1 MLKQIIV
8 HLSRHFVLY
17 SLNGNIF
24 IRLNISV
31 MASRLFYHLT
41 INSLQGIGQVLA
53 AKFEKLGLITVQ
65 DLLLHL
71 PFRYENRNLTHNITD
86 LIPGTRIA
94 IKGII
99 VQKKLITGRRRM
111 LVCSVSDGTGIINL
125 RFLNFSTGLQ
135 NSLVQG
141 REIKAYGEIKQGKL
155 RLEMIH
161 PQFNLKK
168 SLMDQ
173 EENETLTPIYY
184 TTDGLTQT
192 IIRKTMKQALLFL
205 KHNPPDELIPTNLLD
220 NLPGITEALSIV
232 HNPPLSIDATHLE
245 QGKHPAQSR
254 LIIEELLAYQ
264 LSMQLNRNFRSKKQA
279 YPLHC
284 HENDINQF
292 ITQLPFSLTSAQRRA
307 ITEIN
312 GDMQKARPMMRLIQ
326 GDVGSGKTL
335 AAASA
340 AFQAINNNKQVV
352 LIAPTEILAEQ
363 HYHNFKQ
370 WFAAFS
376 IPIECVTGS
385 TRGRT
390 KKTQFSQIACGNTK
404 LIIGTHAIFH
414 DKVKFDNLAL
424 IIIDEQHRFG
434 VAQRL
439 ILWQKG
445 TKQDYY
451 PHQLIMTAT
460 PIPRTLAMTIYT
472 DLEISTI
479 DELPPGRIPVTTVVI
494 PNSKRPNIITRIKAA
509 CNEGRQVYWVCTLIE
524 ESGQLEAQAAENLA
538 EILQN
543 SLAPF
548 QVGLIHGRMKTQK
561 KQEIMKKFKQ
571 GNIQLLVAT
580 TVIEVGVDVPN
591 ASLMIIENA
600 ERLGLA
606 QLHQLRGRV
615 GRGNVASHCILLYQP
630 PLSKIAKA
638 RLEVMRNSTDGF
650 IIAQKDMEIR
660 GIGDILGTKQ
670 MGSADFKIVDL
681 IRDQHLI
688 ARTQHL
694 SQQLIDHYPEQAQ
707 QLIHC
712 WLPDRQ
718 KYINA

>member
-1 MLKQIIV
+1 
-8 HLSRHFVLY
+8 
-17 SLNGNIF
+17 
-24 IRLNISV
+24 
-31 MASRLFYHLT
+31 MASRLFNHLT
-41 INSLQGIGQVLA
+41 INSLQGIGQAFA

-65 DLLLHL
+65 DLLLHF
-71 PFRYENRNLTHNITD
+71 PFRYENRNLTSKITD

-94 IKGII
+94 IEGTI
-99 VQKKLITGRRRM
+99 VKTQRITGHHRM
-111 LVCSVSDGTGIINL
+111 LICAVSDNTGIINL
-125 RFLNFSTGLQ
+125 RFLNFNTRLQ

-141 REIKAYGEIKQGKL
+141 LKIKAYGEIKKGKF
-155 RLEMIH
+155 RPEIIH

-168 SLMDQ
+168 SLTDQ
-173 EENETLTPIYY
+173 DESETLTPIYY

-192 IIRKTMKQALLFL
+192 IIRKAMKQALFFL
-205 KHNPPDELIPTNLLD
+205 KHNPPEELIPANLLG
-220 NLPGITEALSIV
+220 NLPDIAEALSIV

-245 QGKHPAQSR
+245 QGKHLAQSR

-264 LSMQLNRNFRSKKQA
+264 LSMQLNRNFRSEKQA
-279 YPLHC
+279 YPLNC

-292 ITQLPFSLTSAQRRA
+292 VAQLPFPLTSAQRRT

-312 GDMQKARPMMRLIQ
+312 TDMQKARPMMRLIQ

-335 AAASA
+335 VAASA
-340 AFQAINNNKQVV
+340 AFQTINNNRQVV

-370 WFAAFS
+370 WFAAFH

-385 TRGRT
+385 IRGNA
-390 KKTQFSQIACGNTK
+390 KQTQLTQISSGHSK

-434 VAQRL
+434 VEQRL
-439 ILWQKG
+439 TLWQKG
-445 TKQDYY
+445 IKQDYY
-451 PHQLIMTAT
+451 PHQLVMTAT

-472 DLEISTI
+472 DLDISTI
-479 DELPPGRIPVTTVVI
+479 DELPPGRMPVTTVVI
-494 PNSKRPNIITRIKAA
+494 PNSKRPDIITRIKAV
-509 CNEGRQVYWVCTLIE
+509 CNKGRQVYWVCTLVE
-524 ESGQLEAQAAENLA
+524 DSLQLDAQAAENLA
-538 EILQN
+538 EILQH
-543 SLAPF
+543 SLTPF
-548 QVGLIHGRMKTQK
+548 QVGLIHGRMNTQK

-571 GNIQLLVAT
+571 GSVQILVAT
-580 TVIEVGVDVPN
+580 TVIEVGLDVPN

-615 GRGNVASHCILLYQP
+615 GRGNVVSHCILLYQP
-630 PLSKIAKA
+630 PLSRIAKA
-638 RLEVMRNSTDGF
+638 RLEVMRSSTDGF

-660 GIGDILGTKQ
+660 GIGEILGTKQ
-670 MGSADFKIVDL
+670 MGSTDFKIVDL

-688 ARTQHL
+688 ARAQDL
-694 SQQLIDHYPEQAQ
+694 SQRLIDHYPRQVK

-712 WLPDRQ
+712 WLPDQQ

>member
-1 MLKQIIV
+1 MT
-8 HLSRHFVLY
+8 
-17 SLNGNIF
+17 
-24 IRLNISV
+24 
-31 MASRLFYHLT
+31 SRLFYHLT
-41 INSLQGIGQVLA
+41 INSLQGIGQVFA

-65 DLLLHL
+65 DLLLHF
-71 PFRYENRNLTHNITD
+71 PFRYENRNLTNNITD

-94 IKGII
+94 IEGTI
-99 VQKKLITGRRRM
+99 VQTQLVTGRRRM
-111 LVCSVSDGTGIINL
+111 LICSVSDDTGIINL
-125 RFLNFSTGLQ
+125 RFLNFNTRLQ

-141 REIKAYGEIKQGKL
+141 LKIKAYGEIKQGKF

-168 SLMDQ
+168 SLTNQ

-192 IIRKTMKQALLFL
+192 MIRKAMKQALFFL
-205 KHNPPDELIPTNLLD
+205 KHNPPEELIPAHFLG
-220 NLPGITEALSIV
+220 NLPSVVEALSIV
-232 HNPPLSIDATHLE
+232 HNPPLSIDTALLE

-264 LSMQLNRNFRSKKQA
+264 LSMQLNRNFRSEKQA
-279 YPLHC
+279 YPLNC

-292 ITQLPFSLTSAQRRA
+292 IAQLPFPLTSAQRRA

-312 GDMQKARPMMRLIQ
+312 RDMQKARPMMRLIQ

-335 AAASA
+335 VAASA
-340 AFQAINNNKQVV
+340 AFQTINNNKQVV

-370 WFAAFS
+370 WFAAFG

-385 TRGRT
+385 TPGCT
-390 KKTQFSQIACGNTK
+390 KQTQLTQIACGHTK

-414 DKVKFDNLAL
+414 DKVKFDSLAL

-439 ILWQKG
+439 TLWQKG
-445 TKQDYY
+445 SKQDYY
-451 PHQLIMTAT
+451 PHQLVMTAT

-494 PNSKRPNIITRIKAA
+494 PNSKRPDIITRIKAVFSK
-509 CNEGRQVYWVCTLIE
+509 GHQVYWVCTLVE
-524 ESGQLEAQAAENLA
+524 ESEQLEAQAAENLA
-538 EILQN
+538 KILQN
-543 SLAPF
+543 SLTPF

-561 KQEIMKKFKQ
+561 KQEIMKRFKQ
-571 GNIQLLVAT
+571 GSIQLLVAT

-606 QLHQLRGRV
+606 QLHQLLGRV
-615 GRGNVASHCILLYQP
+615 GRGNVVSHCILLYQP
-630 PLSKIAKA
+630 PLSKIARA
-638 RLEVMRNSTDGF
+638 RLEVMRSSTDGF

-660 GIGDILGTKQ
+660 GIGEILGTKQ
-670 MGSADFKIVDL
+670 MGRTDFKIVDL

-688 ARTQHL
+688 AKTQDL
-694 SQQLIDHYPEQAQ
+694 SQQLIDHHPEQAQ